1 MVGNA
6 VLLDT
11 RLRIPARKDKLYLLK
26 SSKNSIYKV
35 SCLSLILIALF
46 AFWKLDF
53 AERNLTSVRE
63 LVNKTPVTLT
73 FKDDIKTKGI
83 VFLAHGFAGSTS
95 FMRPIAV
102 ALAEAGYLTVRFD
115 FLGHGRHPLP
125 YSGDI
130 TTIAGATQKFVSQ
143 TDEIISHYLAKYDN
157 SFSMIIGH
165 SMASDII
172 FRVARANENIY
183 GAIGLSNYTNEI
195 TADKPENVLI
205 INGAWE
211 TRLRDEAL
219 KIFKDIGKISNSD
232 HTVLIRGESGTG
244 KEMIGRAIHT
254 NSLNNKGPYI
264 QVNVTAIPGDLLESE
279 LFGYEKG
286 AFTGAEKKKSGRF
299 EEADN
304 GTILLDEIGD
314 MSIDLQSKL
323 LRVIEEKKFYKLGS
337 QKPTSFNCRII
348 ASTNKNLEELIN
360 EKKFRDDLFYR
371 LNTISIDIPPLRD
384 RKEDIPHLISYFLEK
399 YPDHNNGIKTVDNE
413 IIEIFMKYEW
423 PGNVR
428 ELENTIKK
436 LIIMSNNSHLTADD
450 IDDHFPKIYEV
461 SSDNFAN
468 LNYNLLIDTIL
479 TKDESDEN
487 KYQNILKKV
496 KTTIIES
503 TLIKFKG
510 DKKKTTD
517 ELGINNKDFDKLLK
531 DLKISQNLFKSD

>member
-1 MVGNA
+1 MEKNILIVDDEPSIIKVLDLFLKKEGFNIDSASSISETYKKLKKKEYSMIFLDINLPDGKSLDYFDKIKSISNNSSIVVMTAQDNMDNA
-6 VLLDT
+6 INSMKLGAYDYLDKPINLDSDLLLLVERAMNNYLKNLQIRNLEND
-11 RLRIPARKDKLYLLK
+11 LDNIKKDNFEVIGK
-26 SSKNSIYKV
+26 SSSI
-35 SCLSLILIALF
+35 
-46 AFWKLDF
+46 
-53 AERNLTSVRE
+53 
-63 LVNKTPVTLT
+63 
-73 FKDDIKTKGI
+73 
-83 VFLAHGFAGSTS
+83 
-95 FMRPIAV
+95 
-102 ALAEAGYLTVRFD
+102 
-115 FLGHGRHPLP
+115 
-125 YSGDI
+125 
-130 TTIAGATQKFVSQ
+130 Q
-143 TDEIISHYLAKYDN
+143 
-157 SFSMIIGH
+157 
-165 SMASDII
+165 
-172 FRVARANENIY
+172 
-183 GAIGLSNYTNEI
+183 
-195 TADKPENVLI
+195 
-205 INGAWE
+205 
-211 TRLRDEAL
+211 

-244 KEMIGRAIHT
+244 KEMIGRAIHA

-264 QVNVTAIPGDLLESE
+264 QVNVTAIPADLLESE

-384 RKEDIPHLISYFLEK
+384 RKEDVPHLITYFLEK
-399 YPDHNNGIKTVDNE
+399 YPDHNSGIKTVDNE
-413 IIEIFMKYEW
+413 IIEIFMKYDW

-436 LIIMSNNSHLTADD
+436 LTIMSNNSHLTSDD
-450 IDDHFPKIYEV
+450 IEEHFPKIFK
-461 SSDNFAN
+461 SSSNNFAN

-479 TKDESDEN
+479 NKDESDEN

-503 TLIKFKG
+503 TLIKYKG
-510 DKKKTTD
+510 NKEKTTD

-531 DLKISQNLFKSD
+531 DLKISKNLFKSD